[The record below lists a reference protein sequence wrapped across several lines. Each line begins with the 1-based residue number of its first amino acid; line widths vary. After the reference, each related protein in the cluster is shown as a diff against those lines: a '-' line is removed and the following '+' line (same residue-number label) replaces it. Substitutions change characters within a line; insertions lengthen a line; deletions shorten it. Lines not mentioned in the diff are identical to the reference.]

1 MRSKGI
7 KVPKIYA
14 ENILEELKE
23 KGFLNKNLKLKHDND
38 YLIIP
43 VEDSFNSNDYEI
55 SYHDFEELVERKS
68 YKDYLNIDEEIKK
81 RLPTSYDRIGDIV
94 IIKLDDDLLGYAK
107 NIAESI
113 IRFHKNV
120 RTVAIDYGVKGEYRI
135 RNLKVILGNIEDT
148 IYVENGVKMYVNP
161 FMVYFSPRLANE
173 RKNIADMVYENEIV
187 FDLFCGSG
195 PFSLNIAKKKNS
207 IIYSVDKN
215 PYGIKLLKRSIVM
228 NKFDNIIPIVGDVR
242 VILNNLPY
250 ADRIIMDLPF
260 NSTEFLKYVK
270 DNVKIG
276 TKIHLYL
283 ISDKNK
289 FHVINENWV
298 KIENVY
304 EVHQYSPN
312 MSMFRIDL
320 EVVRF

>member
-1 MRSKGI
+1 MISKGI

-14 ENILEELKE
+14 ENILKELKE
-23 KGFLNKNLKLKHDND
+23 KGFFNKKLKLKHDND

-43 VEDSFNSNDYEI
+43 VEDRFNSNDYEI
-55 SYHDFEELVERKS
+55 SYYDFEELVERKS
-68 YKDYLNIDEEIKK
+68 YKDYLDIDDEIKK

-94 IIKLDDDLLGYAK
+94 IIKLEDDLLKYAK

-113 IRFHKNV
+113 LKFHKNV

-135 RNLKVILGNIEDT
+135 RNLKIVFGNDDDT
-148 IYVENGVKMYVNP
+148 IYIENGVKMYVNP
-161 FMVYFSPRLANE
+161 FKVYFSPRLANE
-173 RKNIADMVYENEIV
+173 RKRIADKVNENEII

-195 PFSLNIAKKKNS
+195 PFSMNIAKKKNS

-215 PYGIKLLKRSIVM
+215 PYGIELLKRSKVM
-228 NKFDNIIPIVGDVR
+228 NKFNNIIPIVGDVR
-242 VILNNLPY
+242 VILNNLPP

-270 DNVKIG
+270 NNVKIG

-283 ISDKNK
+283 ILDKNESPK
-289 FHVINENWV
+289 INENWV
-298 KIENVY
+298 KIESVD

-320 EVVRF
+320 EVVKF